1 MTGEVDLIGSRVSAM
16 HLAYDCLG
24 CSKTVA
30 VTITDGGK
38 DSSRHRRLIQRPQ
51 ACPDCG
57 EAVAIA
63 LEAQVPHGEPVVR

>member
-1 MTGEVDLIGSRVSAM
+1 MTGEVDLIGSCVSAM

-38 DSSRHRRLIQRPQ
+38 DLTRHRRLIQRPQ
-51 ACPDCG
+51 ACPECG
-57 EAVAIA
+57 EPVAIA
-63 LEAQVPHGEPVVR
+63 LEAQVPQGERVTH

>member
-38 DSSRHRRLIQRPQ
+38 DPSRHRRLIQQPQ
-51 ACPDCG
+51 VCPDCG

-63 LEAQVPHGEPVVR
+63 LEAQVSQREPVAQ